1 MLGSELQLLSEEVAM
16 LESRCQELIR
26 VIGKWQNRSELLREL
41 LDEAIVHCPHEVRV
55 SVLEKATQGH

>member
-26 VIGKWQNRSELLREL
+26 VIGKWQNRAELLREL

-55 SVLEKATQGH
+55 SVLEKATQAG